1 MKQCKIL
8 WKCSLSV
15 VLYVPSTYTILNLDR
30 WALGV
35 WKAVQGCVVSKVLH
49 SVSAFLDSSTLQLF
63 FDLYHSI
70 PPSFSPLVSLVF
82 PFLTDS
88 ATRRCC
94 RIHLGGL
101 RVVKM
106 SQDGFRQLLSFA
118 GTALWSPDKG
128 EAALVLPL
136 LVVFM
141 HLQVLEATWEQLVC
155 WKSSLLLLSLRSLES
170 VLNLPGSPFWELQL
184 VISTVSLSWS

>member
-15 VLYVPSTYTILNLDR
+15 VVYVTSTYAVLNLDR

-82 PFLTDS
+82 TFLTDS

-101 RVVKM
+101 QVVKCHRM
-106 SQDGFRQLLSFA
+106 ASDSSFLLP
-118 GTALWSPDKG
+118 ALPCDPLTKG
-128 EAALVLPL
+128 RL
-136 LVVFM
+136 LWFC
-141 HLQVLEATWEQLVC
+141 HCC
-155 WKSSLLLLSLRSLES
+155 WFSCTCRFWKRPKSSLF
-170 VLNLPGSPFWELQL
+170 VGSPVCCFYPCVAW
-184 VISTVSLSWS
+184 SLC